1 MSGPA
6 GEGEAGAAGAAEL
19 VLLFDVDY
27 TLIDT
32 DAVKAALEA
41 GVRAAIGPAGA
52 RRFGEIR
59 ERVRAELGVTDL
71 HEAIGRYARERGG
84 EPRRGPLE
92 AALAGV
98 DFAGCVLPG
107 ALEAIA
113 HARGLGLPVILT
125 DGERRWQRAKIRA
138 AGLEDAVGGRVLV
151 CARKERELDAVR
163 EAHPARRYALI
174 DDKPRIHAAVK
185 SALGASVVTILVE
198 QGPYAREPHAG
209 GPPPDLRLPSIAAF
223 GGLDAAALRA
233 PAGERAG

>member
-6 GEGEAGAAGAAEL
+6 EAGGAEL

-32 DAVKAALEA
+32 DAVKAGLEA
-41 GVRAAIGPAGA
+41 GLRAAIGPAGA

-84 EPRRGPLE
+84 ESCRGPLE

-113 HARGLGLPVILT
+113 HARGLGLPVILS
-125 DGERRWQRAKIRA
+125 DGERRWQRAKIRG
-138 AGLEDAVGGRVLV
+138 AGLERAVEGRVLV
-151 CARKERELDAVR
+151 CARKERELGAVR
-163 EAHPARRYALI
+163 AAHPARRYALI

-185 SALGASVVTILVE
+185 SALGASATTILVE

-223 GGLDAAALRA
+223 RELDAAALRA
-233 PAGERAG
+233 PAGGGAGRP

>member
-6 GEGEAGAAGAAEL
+6 GAGGEGGAEL

-32 DAVKAALEA
+32 DAVKAGLEA

-52 RRFGEIR
+52 RRFGDIR

-71 HEAIGRYARERGG
+71 HEAIGRYARERG
-84 EPRRGPLE
+84 ERRRGPLE

-113 HARGLGLPVILT
+113 HARGLGRPVILT
-125 DGERRWQRAKIRA
+125 DGEPRWQRAKVRA

-163 EAHPARRYALI
+163 AAHPARRYALI

-198 QGPYAREPHAG
+198 QGPYARERRAG

-223 GGLDAAALRA
+223 AGLDAAALRA